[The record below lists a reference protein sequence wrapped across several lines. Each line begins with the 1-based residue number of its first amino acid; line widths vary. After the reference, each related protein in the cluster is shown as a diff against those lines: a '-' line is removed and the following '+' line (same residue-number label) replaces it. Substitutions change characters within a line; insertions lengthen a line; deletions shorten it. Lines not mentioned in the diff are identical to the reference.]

1 MALFQDYI
9 SFYSVL
15 RIDAVELGKGVVVAL
30 LGFLEGEDALVGGKE
45 GVSLEGDGIVG
56 LGGLQVVVSALFSV
70 TRCFAAIT
78 KWCVAIATCSVA
90 IATCF
95 AMKWCAAKCIDVT

>member
-56 LGGLQVVVSALFSV
+56 LGGLQVVVSAWFSV

-95 AMKWCAAKCIDVT
+95 AMKCAAKCIDVT